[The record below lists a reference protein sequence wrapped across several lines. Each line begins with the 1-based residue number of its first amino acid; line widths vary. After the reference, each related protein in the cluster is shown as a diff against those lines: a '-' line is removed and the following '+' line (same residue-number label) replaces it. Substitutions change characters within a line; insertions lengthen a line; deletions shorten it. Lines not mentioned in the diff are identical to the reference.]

1 MALTVSFLRRKHQES
16 REQILERLQEFG
28 EVLQEG
34 NPKIFEELVF
44 CILAANTSSKM
55 SAKCVDALRPV
66 LFKAKPPQMKQ
77 KLVGIYRFINLR
89 PAYIYH
95 TRSYLEKEHG
105 FELRNLLQSF
115 QNPDELRDFFAANP
129 GIKGIGYKEASH
141 FLRNIGYKGYCIL
154 DKHILNSLFEL
165 EVIPKVE
172 RPANKK
178 KYLDIEDKMKKF
190 CKKVKIDVDEM
201 DLLLW
206 SLKTGEILK

>member
-1 MALTVSFLRRKHQES
+1 MLSIPLLRKTHKER
-16 REQILERLQEFG
+16 RAQILERLREF
-28 EVLQEG
+28 EQVAVNDQ
-34 NPKIFEELVF
+34 KIFEELTF

-55 SAKCVDALRPV
+55 SAKCVEVLRSI
-66 LFKAKPPQMKQ
+66 LLTAKPLQMKK

-95 TRSYLEKEHG
+95 TRTYLEKEHG
-105 FELRNLLQSF
+105 FELRKVLNSF
-115 QNPDELRDFFAANP
+115 QDPHARRDFLALNPD
-129 GIKGIGYKEASH
+129 IKGIGYKEASH

-165 EVIPKVE
+165 GVIPKVE

-178 KYLDIEDKMKKF
+178 KYLFIEEKMKTF